1 MLFLPLELL
10 ILRSKFSRGFDWN
23 VKENLFRFRLYFEI
37 FDPLIVSL
45 VILNR
50 VVKVDIMLVKA
61 EIEIILS
68 TIVLALDIIVYH
80 F

>member
-1 MLFLPLELL
+1 MLFLPLVLL
-10 ILRSKFSRGFDWN
+10 LLRSNFSRGFDWN
-23 VKENLFRFRLYFEI
+23 VKKNLFLFRLHFEI

-68 TIVLALDIIVYH
+68 TIVLALDIIV
-80 F
+80 